1 MCDAG
6 RGEVSAGLLAGLAGF
21 LAVGAIQDALA
32 EAEALRGVLEAF
44 VGCDELNGVLQV
56 EIGGRD
62 EADGDRGTLRAD
74 VVSVFSRSG
83 YTVRARAA
91 SVARSCDDGD
101 GANRAASRRGSGG
114 RANDQNM
121 TSNFDGRRSNVSA
134 GTGVLLT
141 KETIMNYFKLVCV
154 VCVLALLPALR
165 AAEKMDRM
173 VGCWEGGA
181 PVIVSW
187 SDQRD
192 LLVSIEIAADGKVTG
207 RVGDAVLVDG
217 RLKKK
222 TNWFGGEREDQTTHI
237 VRAALKGPIVD
248 AEGISRSEI
257 FIHLRLEEGMMS
269 GSLATSGTK
278 VGGKES
284 MALTATPLR
293 LSKVE

>member
-1 MCDAG
+1 M
-6 RGEVSAGLLAGLAGF
+6 
-21 LAVGAIQDALA
+21 
-32 EAEALRGVLEAF
+32 
-44 VGCDELNGVLQV
+44 
-56 EIGGRD
+56 
-62 EADGDRGTLRAD
+62 
-74 VVSVFSRSG
+74 
-83 YTVRARAA
+83 
-91 SVARSCDDGD
+91 
-101 GANRAASRRGSGG
+101 
-114 RANDQNM
+114 
-121 TSNFDGRRSNVSA
+121 
-134 GTGVLLT
+134 
-141 KETIMNYFKLVCV
+141 IMNYFIKLVCV
-154 VCVLALLPALR
+154 ACVLALLPALR
-165 AAEKMDRM
+165 SAEKMDPM

-187 SDQRD
+187 ADQHD
-192 LLVSIEIAADGKVTG
+192 LLVSIEIAADGRVTG

-237 VRAALKGPIVD
+237 VRAALRGPIVD

-257 FIHLRLEEGMMS
+257 FIHLRLEDAMMS